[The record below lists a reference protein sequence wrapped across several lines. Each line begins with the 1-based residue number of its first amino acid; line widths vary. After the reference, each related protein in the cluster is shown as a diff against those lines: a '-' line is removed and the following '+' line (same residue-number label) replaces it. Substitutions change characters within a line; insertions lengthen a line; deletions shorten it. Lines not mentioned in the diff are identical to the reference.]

1 VEVNAMKIIPLS
13 STMLSIY
20 SQQLSETL
28 PDALQTTQP
37 VPRPDKLS
45 EIKAATTHVDCQR

>member
-1 VEVNAMKIIPLS
+1 MKIIPLS